1 MARYTGPKHKL
12 ARRFGSNILDKESA
26 SLRRRLH
33 ARPGVHGRRPKRRP
47 SEYGTQLL
55 EKQKARSMYGLLERP
70 FRRVLE
76 RAERYPGDTG
86 ERLVSLLETRLD
98 NVVYRLGFAKTRAMA
113 RQFVTHGHVRVNGRR
128 VNIPSYQVRP
138 GDVVSLTERIR
149 ATPDIE
155 ALVVDERSV
164 PPYLER
170 RGPEG
175 RLVRMPAWGDVE
187 VPFDPRQIVEFY
199 SR

>member
-12 ARRFGSNILDKESA
+12 ARRVGANILDKESP
-26 SLRRRLH
+26 SLRRRLQV
-33 ARPGVHGRRPKRRP
+33 RPGAHGRRPRRRV

-55 EKQKARSMYGLLERP
+55 EKQKAKSMYGMLERP
-70 FRRVLE
+70 FQRLFQ
-76 RAERYPGDTG
+76 RAERGQGETG
-86 ERLVSLLETRLD
+86 ERLMGLLETRLD

-138 GDVVSLTERIR
+138 GDVISLTERIL

-155 ALVVDERSV
+155 GLVVDERAV
-164 PPYLER
+164 PPFLER
-170 RGPEG
+170 RGLEG
-175 RLVRMPAWGDVE
+175 RLIRMPAWGDIE
-187 VPFDPRQIVEFY
+187 VPYDTRQIVEFY

>member
-1 MARYTGPKHKL
+1 
-12 ARRFGSNILDKESA
+12 
-26 SLRRRLH
+26 
-33 ARPGVHGRRPKRRP
+33 
-47 SEYGTQLL
+47 
-55 EKQKARSMYGLLERP
+55 MYGLLERP

-155 ALVVDERSV
+155 ALVVDERAV

-187 VPFDPRQIVEFY
+187 VPFDPRQIIEFY